1 MNFCIYKGLFCL
13 FVHKKT
19 AKISIFILNF
29 LAVIYMLSFKR
40 FNYPESIAKIGA
52 AALGILFMFFSLSVI
67 CLFFQ
72 YILKK
77 KQNKIDIQRR
87 KFLEQSFKACT
98 LGAGS
103 LYIGTGFFNGIQIPK
118 IKNIFIQIKNLQQDI
133 KIVHLSDIHIGLF
146 LQKKFLK
153 ELVKKTNAQN
163 PDIVV
168 ITGDIIDK
176 KASQIGDIFTPLQ
189 DIQAKY
195 GTFYVPGNHE
205 YFFGVREIIEKIKQ
219 QGVTVLG
226 NSSQQVGD
234 INLSGVYDLA
244 GFRLNHE
251 LSPNLDEAL
260 ANTNPD
266 LPTILLAHQPKFI
279 KFIQKNH
286 RIDLMLSGHTH
297 GGQIFPFSLLVLLDQ
312 PYLHGLYQHTEKMQ
326 IYVNSGAGFW
336 GPPIRFAAP
345 AEIAVLHLT
354 KAKS

>member
-13 FVHKKT
+13 FIHKKT
-19 AKISIFILNF
+19 AKISLFILNF
-29 LAVIYMLSFKR
+29 LSVIYMLSFKR
-40 FNYPESIAKIGA
+40 FDFPESIAKIGA
-52 AALGILFMFFSLSVI
+52 AALGILFMCFSLSVL

-72 YILKK
+72 YIFKR

-87 KFLEQSFKACT
+87 KFLEKSFKSCT
-98 LGAGS
+98 LGVGS
-103 LYIGTGFFNGIQIPK
+103 FYIGTGFFNGIQIPA
-118 IKNIFIQIKNLQQDI
+118 IKNIFIKIKNLQDDI

-146 LQKKFLK
+146 LQKNFLK
-153 ELVKKTNAQN
+153 ELVKKTNAQK

-168 ITGDIIDK
+168 ITGDIVDK
-176 KASQIGDIFTPLQ
+176 KASQIGDMFNPLQ

-205 YFFGVREIIEKIKQ
+205 YFFGITEIIEKIEQ

-226 NSSQQVGD
+226 NRSQQVAN

-244 GFRLNHE
+244 GFRSNHK
-251 LSPNLDEAL
+251 LSPDLDTAL
-260 ANTNPD
+260 ANINPD

-279 KFIQKNH
+279 KFIKKNH
-286 RIDLMLSGHTH
+286 PIDLMLSGHTH

-336 GPPIRFAAP
+336 GPPFRFAAP
-345 AEIAVLHLT
+345 AEIAVLHLI
-354 KAKS
+354 KA

>member
-19 AKISIFILNF
+19 AKISLFILNF
-29 LAVIYMLSFKR
+29 LSVIYMLSFKR
-40 FNYPESIAKIGA
+40 FDFPTSIAKIGA
-52 AALGILFMFFSLSVI
+52 SALGILFMCFCLSLL
-67 CLFFQ
+67 CLFFE

-87 KFLEQSFKACT
+87 KFLEKSLKFCT

-103 LYIGTGFFNGIQIPK
+103 LYIGTGFFNGMQIPA
-118 IKNIFIQIKNLQQDI
+118 IKNIFIQIKNLKHNI

-146 LQKKFLK
+146 LQKEFLQ
-153 ELVKKTNAQN
+153 ELVEKTNAQK

-168 ITGDIIDK
+168 ITGDIVDK
-176 KASQIGDIFTPLQ
+176 KASQIGDMFDPLQ
-189 DIQAKY
+189 NIQAKY

-205 YFFGVREIIEKIKQ
+205 YLFGLTAIIEKIQQ

-226 NSSQQVGD
+226 NRSQEVGG

-244 GFRLNHE
+244 GFRSNHK
-251 LSPNLDEAL
+251 LTPDLDEAL
-260 ANTNPD
+260 AGINPK

-279 KFIQKNH
+279 KFIKKNH
-286 RIDLMLSGHTH
+286 PIDLMLSGHTH

-312 PYLHGLYQHTEKMQ
+312 PYLHGLYRHNPKMQ

-336 GPPIRFAAP
+336 GPPVRFAAP

-354 KAKS
+354 KTKT